1 VTEDSR
7 YTIRELVEKTG
18 VPAASIHHYR
28 SEGLLP
34 PPERVGSRRFRYS
47 DRHVQA
53 LRLIRLLRERRRLP
67 LHAIRDVLPEL
78 LAGGDEQAFHTQ
90 TWDDVVT
97 GRTEASDAARDR
109 IVAAAVELFAARG
122 YAGVAVNDVAAEAG
136 VAKGSLYRHFESKDA
151 LFAAAVESVV
161 ARVVDGVASEAER
174 IAGAAGVE
182 AGGLLEPKAAIP
194 ALLASAWPGVM
205 ILLDLA
211 AGSLRNQPG
220 QRALADA
227 ALGRFVDGVGPLLA
241 GPGSPRERAI
251 ALIVQL
257 SHETMRAVLGSD

>member
-1 VTEDSR
+1 MTDDSR

-18 VPAASIHHYR
+18 VPAASVHHYR
-28 SEGLLP
+28 REGLLP
-34 PPERVGSRRFRYS
+34 PPERVGARRFRYS

-67 LHAIRDVLPEL
+67 LPAIRDVLPEL
-78 LAGGDEQAFHTQ
+78 LATGDEQAFHTE
-90 TWDDVVT
+90 TWDAVVT
-97 GRTEASDAARDR
+97 GGIEPAAVVRDR
-109 IVAAAVELFAARG
+109 IAAAAVSLFAARG

-136 VAKGSLYRHFESKDA
+136 LAKGSLYRHFESKDA

-161 ARVVDGVASEAER
+161 ARVVAGVAAEAEQAGTGGR
-174 IAGAAGVE
+174 I
-182 AGGLLEPKAAIP
+182 EPKAAIP
-194 ALLASAWPGVM
+194 ALLVSAWPGIM

-227 ALGRFVDGVGPLLA
+227 ALTGFVDGVGPLLT

-257 SHETMRAVLGSD
+257 AHETMRAVLGTD

>member
-1 VTEDSR
+1 VSDDSR

-28 SEGLLP
+28 NEGLLP
-34 PPERVGSRRFRYS
+34 PPERVGARRFRYS
-47 DRHVQA
+47 VRHVQA

-67 LHAIRDVLPEL
+67 LPAIREVLPEL
-78 LAGGDEQAFHTQ
+78 LAGGDEQAFHAA

-97 GRTEASDAARDR
+97 GRTAAADVARGR
-109 IVAAAVELFAARG
+109 IVAAAVSLFAARG
-122 YAGVAVNDVAAEAG
+122 YAGVAVNDVATEAG

-161 ARVVDGVASEAER
+161 ARVVDGVAAEASR
-174 IAGAAGVE
+174 TD
-182 AGGLLEPKAAIP
+182 AGGQLEAKAAIP
-194 ALLASAWPGVM
+194 ALLAAAWPGVM

-227 ALGRFVDGVGPLLA
+227 ALARFVDGVGPLLA

-257 SHETMRAVLGSD
+257 AHETMRAVLGSN

>member
-1 VTEDSR
+1 MTDDSR

-18 VPAASIHHYR
+18 VPAASVHHYR
-28 SEGLLP
+28 REGLLP
-34 PPERVGSRRFRYS
+34 PPERVGARRFRYT

-67 LHAIRDVLPEL
+67 LPAIRDVLPEL
-78 LAGGDEQAFHTQ
+78 LATGDEQAFHTE
-90 TWDDVVT
+90 TWDAVVT
-97 GRTEASDAARDR
+97 GAAEPAEAVRER
-109 IVAAAVELFAARG
+109 IVAAAVSLFAARG

-136 VAKGSLYRHFESKDA
+136 LAKGSLYRHFESKDA

-161 ARVVDGVASEAER
+161 ARVVAGVAAEADR
-174 IAGAAGVE
+174 AGT
-182 AGGLLEPKAAIP
+182 GGLIEPKAAIP
-194 ALLASAWPGVM
+194 ALLVSAWPGIM

-227 ALGRFVDGVGPLLA
+227 ALTGFVDGVGPLLA

-257 SHETMRAVLGSD
+257 AHETMRAVLGTD

>member
-1 VTEDSR
+1 MSDDSR

-28 SEGLLP
+28 NEGLLP
-34 PPERVGSRRFRYS
+34 PPERVGARRFRYS

-67 LHAIRDVLPEL
+67 LSAIKDVLPEL
-78 LAGGDEQAFHTQ
+78 LAGGDEQAFHAS

-97 GRTEASDAARDR
+97 GRTEAADVARDR
-109 IVAAAVELFAARG
+109 IVAAAVSLFAARG

-161 ARVVDGVASEAER
+161 TRVVDGVAAEAER
-174 IAGAAGVE
+174 AGTD
-182 AGGLLEPKAAIP
+182 GLLEPKAAIP
-194 ALLASAWPGVM
+194 ALLVVAWPGVM

-227 ALGRFVDGVGPLLA
+227 ALTRFVDGVGPLLV

-257 SHETMRAVLGSD
+257 AHETMRAVLGSD

>member
-1 VTEDSR
+1 MSDDSR
-7 YTIRELVEKTG
+7 YTIRDLVEKTG

-28 SEGLLP
+28 NAGLLP
-34 PPERVGSRRFRYS
+34 APERVGARRFRYS
-47 DRHVQA
+47 DRHVHA

-67 LHAIRDVLPEL
+67 LPAIKDVLPEL
-78 LAGGDEQAFHTQ
+78 LAGGDEQAFHASR
-90 TWDDVVT
+90 WDDVVT
-97 GRTEASDAARDR
+97 GRTEAVEVVRGR
-109 IVAAAVELFAARG
+109 IVAAAVSLFAARG

-136 VAKGSLYRHFESKDA
+136 VAKGSLYRYFESKDA

-161 ARVVDGVASEAER
+161 ARVVDGVAAEAER
-174 IAGAAGVE
+174 ERAGTD
-182 AGGLLEPKAAIP
+182 GLLEPKAAIP
-194 ALLASAWPGVM
+194 ALLVAAWPGVM

-220 QRALADA
+220 QRELADA
-227 ALGRFVDGVGPLLA
+227 ALGTFVDGVGPLLA

-257 SHETMRAVLGSD
+257 AHETMRAVLGSD

>member
-1 VTEDSR
+1 MSDDSR

-28 SEGLLP
+28 NEGLLP
-34 PPERVGSRRFRYS
+34 PPERVGARRFRYS

-67 LHAIRDVLPEL
+67 LPAIKEVLPEL
-78 LAGGDEQAFHTQ
+78 LASGDEQAFHAW

-97 GRTEASDAARDR
+97 GRTEAADVVQGR
-109 IVAAAVELFAARG
+109 IVAAAVSLFAARG

-161 ARVVDGVASEAER
+161 ARVVDGVAAAAER
-174 IAGAAGVE
+174 TGGGQLE
-182 AGGLLEPKAAIP
+182 AKAAIP
-194 ALLASAWPGVM
+194 ALLVAAWPGVM

-227 ALGRFVDGVGPLLA
+227 ALTRFVDGVGPLLA

-257 SHETMRAVLGSD
+257 AHETMRAVLGSG